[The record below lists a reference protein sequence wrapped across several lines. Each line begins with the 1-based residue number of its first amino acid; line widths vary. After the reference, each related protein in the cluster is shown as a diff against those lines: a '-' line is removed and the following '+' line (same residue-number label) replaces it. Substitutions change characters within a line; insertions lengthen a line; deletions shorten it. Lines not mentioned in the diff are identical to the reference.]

1 MINRVLEKINNNTE
15 YSRIL
20 FIYRYSSFIV
30 TSVFFMLNNSDLT
43 AGKNGFIVCCIGLSA
58 VIINYLYT
66 SNLDRK
72 NIVLFLLFIET
83 VFNVIILIPS
93 GGIESPYIW
102 YSLNTILISSIT
114 QKRII
119 CWLNLFIYLF
129 GSTGVFYALL
139 KPYEPF
145 VMVLQKESNL
155 LLSLILITAALN
167 ILTFYYKQTMKKNK
181 VLEEANKNLVLA
193 NNKIKE
199 SMDYIMELYQAVH
212 LLTTQQDKENLI
224 GLIIEY
230 TKKITKLN
238 EVFFIRNDD
247 SDGNEAGSDKLR
259 QDKQS
264 GIRTKLLES
273 LDKAGLQDIPEQLKI
288 DDKILVIAP
297 VKCHCRLYGIIV
309 ADASNAEDR
318 GMWIRE
324 QLTFIS
330 ELGTISLEKFELEQ
344 INKDLL
350 INEEQNRIANE
361 IHDEILQKLFVISSG
376 IYNLTRQLK
385 KMNAKK
391 MEAELSMIRTS
402 VNNTMSELRSIIY
415 GYSWKKQG
423 YSNFLADI
431 SGFVES
437 VKKYHGIDISFELRG
452 DQELLSLDQKKAL
465 YRIISEGIGNA
476 IRHGNARQIFVTLII
491 GNQYTLLE
499 ISDNGMGFNISDIED
514 QNKMG
519 MGIKNIC
526 ILTRSL
532 QGNIQINSEPGH
544 GTVISIKIPNRHG
557 CTRKEIV

>member
-318 GMWIRE
+318 GMSIRE

>member
-1 MINRVLEKINNNTE
+1 LINRVLEKINNNTE

-318 GMWIRE
+318 GMSIRE

>member
-1 MINRVLEKINNNTE
+1 M
-15 YSRIL
+15 
-20 FIYRYSSFIV
+20 
-30 TSVFFMLNNSDLT
+30 
-43 AGKNGFIVCCIGLSA
+43 
-58 VIINYLYT
+58 
-66 SNLDRK
+66 
-72 NIVLFLLFIET
+72 
-83 VFNVIILIPS
+83 
-93 GGIESPYIW
+93 
-102 YSLNTILISSIT
+102 
-114 QKRII
+114 
-119 CWLNLFIYLF
+119 
-129 GSTGVFYALL
+129 
-139 KPYEPF
+139 
-145 VMVLQKESNL
+145 
-155 LLSLILITAALN
+155 
-167 ILTFYYKQTMKKNK
+167 
-181 VLEEANKNLVLA
+181 
-193 NNKIKE
+193 
-199 SMDYIMELYQAVH
+199 
-212 LLTTQQDKENLI
+212 LTTQQDQENLI

-318 GMWIRE
+318 GMSIRE